1 MKNRIIPF
9 LATFFGSICFGLL
22 FIIVFVNATQVNCI
36 RQPAGTYTCQLRT
49 LFLGRF
55 PTLNRVIQNVTGI
68 NMAENDDQNGVS
80 YRAEFATTDG
90 GSVPLDSTWTDYDPV
105 SQQVSAIGSQIA
117 SGADQ
122 VQYTANP
129 PWWVLFLI
137 GGLVIMMMLLSPLF
151 FLRR

>member
-9 LATFFGSICFGLL
+9 LAFFFGSICFGLL
-22 FIIVFVNATQVNCI
+22 FIVIFVNATQVNCI

-55 PTLNRVIQNVTGI
+55 PTFNRIVQNVTDI
-68 NMAENDDQNGVS
+68 NMAENDDEHGVS

-90 GSVPLDSTWTDYDPV
+90 GSVPLDSTWTDYGPV
-105 SQQVSAIGSQIA
+105 SQQVTAISSQMA

-129 PWWVLFLI
+129 PWWVLFLV
-137 GGLVIMMMLLSPLF
+137 GGLSLMVMFLSPLF